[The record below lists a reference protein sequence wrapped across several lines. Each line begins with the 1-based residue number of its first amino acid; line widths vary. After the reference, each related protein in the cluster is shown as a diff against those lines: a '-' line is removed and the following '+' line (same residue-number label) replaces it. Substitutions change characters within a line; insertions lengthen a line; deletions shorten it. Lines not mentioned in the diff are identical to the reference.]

1 VQPQPGV
8 NEGLPRIDARTVGLI
23 KIRLQPLPG
32 QQFGV
37 RDEEIQL
44 QTPLVPVLNP
54 QDAVLVFIKTG
65 HQNPLEALHQ
75 LLTLAGRQVRLRE

>member
-8 NEGLPRIDARTVGLI
+8 NEGLPRIDARTVGLV
-23 KIRLQPLPG
+23 KIRLQALSG

-37 RDEEIQL
+37 RYQEIQL
-44 QTPLVPVLNP
+44 QPPLVPVLHP

-65 HQNPLEALHQ
+65 HQNPLEALQQ
-75 LLTLAGRQVRLRE
+75 LLTLPRR

>member
-8 NEGLPRIDARTVGLI
+8 HCGLPRIDARTVGLI
-23 KIRLQPLPG
+23 KIRLQPLSG

-37 RDEEIQL
+37 RYQEVQL
-44 QTPLVPVLNP
+44 KPPLVPVLHP
-54 QDAVLVFIKTG
+54 QDAVLVFIQTG

-75 LLTLAGRQVRLRE
+75 LLTLPRR